1 MRYPLILAMM
11 IMLDGIL
18 IVMYIMFNYMFV
30 NPISGVQPMLSDMAN
45 RTITNP
51 TFLNQIQSGFSLQNE
66 FFGFGMTTL
75 IILTV
80 IVAVVGATDKDKA
93 GE

>member
-18 IVMYIMFNYMFV
+18 IIMYIMFNYMFV
-30 NPISGVQPMLSDMAN
+30 NPINGVQPMLSDMAN

-51 TFLNQIQSGFSLQNE
+51 TFLTQVQSGFSLQNE
-66 FFGFGMTTL
+66 FFGFGMATL
-75 IILTV
+75 IIINV
-80 IVAVVGATDKDKA
+80 IVCVVCATDKDKA

>member
-1 MRYPLILAMM
+1 MRYPIILAML

-30 NPISGVQPMLSDMAN
+30 NPINGVQPMLSDMAN
-45 RTITNP
+45 WTITNP
-51 TFLNQIQSGFSLQNE
+51 TFLAQVQNGFSLQNE
-66 FFGFGMTTL
+66 FFGFGMTT
-75 IILTV
+75 IIIINV
-80 IVAVVGATDKDKA
+80 IVCVVCATDKDKA